1 MRHNRKAFTGSGV
14 VAWGFPAVRFSFCY
28 HHFETHFGMTTER
41 IYRSH
46 LPDVPVV
53 RRSIFT
59 HLLGEGPDGLVGG
72 FPGTLPAFI
81 DAPTSFTLSRAEL
94 RALALRL
101 AYGLTSAESLIRIP
115 LYANKAD
122 WRTLKKGD
130 TVLIYSPNSIAW
142 PPLLFGAVA
151 AGLRITVRTFSY
163 PNLL

>member
-1 MRHNRKAFTGSGV
+1 MYVSLFAS
-14 VAWGFPAVRFSFCY
+14 Y
-28 HHFETHFGMTTER
+28 HLFETPLEMITER

-59 HLLGEGPDGLVGG
+59 HLLGETPGGLVGG
-72 FPGTLPAFI
+72 FPGSLPAFI
-81 DAPTSFTLSRAEL
+81 DAPTSFTLSRADL

-101 AYGLTSAESLIRIP
+101 AYGLTSAESPIRIP

-122 WRTLKKGD
+122 SRTLRKGD
-130 TVLIYSPNSIAW
+130 TVLVYSPNSIVW

-151 AGLRITVRTFSY
+151 AGLRITVCK
-163 PNLL
+163 